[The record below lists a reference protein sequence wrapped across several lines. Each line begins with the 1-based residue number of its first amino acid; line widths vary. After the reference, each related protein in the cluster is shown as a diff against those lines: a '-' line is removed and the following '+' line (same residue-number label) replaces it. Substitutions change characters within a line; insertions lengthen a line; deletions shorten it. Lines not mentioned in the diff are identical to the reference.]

1 MILINLL
8 PPELRRKEA
17 PKITLPEIPVKK
29 TLLIVGVGVLAL
41 QLLLSITAVFYSTRY
56 AIAKH
61 EANTLSSKLR
71 DVKQAKS
78 RTSVIAKKMQ
88 DIRTLT
94 DKNFLWASIL
104 NEISMTATRGI
115 WLRSLGV
122 EEVSMEKKRKRDDVD
137 VEGGKKA
144 KKEKPKKAA
153 PEKKSPTAKKS
164 ADKKDQSKADSDK
177 KKVLVVETEHI
188 LKLEGSCAGASGQ
201 ETALIGKY
209 LKSLKD
215 DAYFKELFGDDIN
228 LSGMNQ
234 RKLGEADVFD
244 FIVQCRFKKGK
255 I

>member
-17 PKITLPEIPVKK
+17 PKLSLPDIPVKK
-29 TLLIVGVGVLAL
+29 TLLVVGAGILAL

-61 EANTLSSKLR
+61 EAATLSSKLQS
-71 DVKQAKS
+71 VNQAKK
-78 RTSVIAKKMQ
+78 RISVVAKKMQ

-94 DKNFLWASIL
+94 EKNFYWASIL

-115 WLRSLGV
+115 WLRSLTV
-122 EEVSMEKKRKRDDVD
+122 EEATVQKKSKAGDID
-137 VEGGKKA
+137 VEGGKKT
-144 KKEKPKKAA
+144 KKESLKKAA
-153 PEKKSPTAKKS
+153 PEKKSADAKKKS
-164 ADKKDQSKADSDK
+164 DKKSDKGDSDK
-177 KKVLVVETEHI
+177 KKETTTETQRF
-188 LKLEGSCAGASGQ
+188 LRLDGSCVGAAGQ
-201 ETALIGKY
+201 ETALVGKY
-209 LKSLKD
+209 LKALRD

-244 FIVQCRFKKGK
+244 FTIQCRFKKGK
-255 I
+255 L